1 MNSLEINS
9 VFSTH
14 RNLVSIP
21 TPVDQ
26 AIPGIQ
32 EWGGIRKSGYGKI
45 DRDDLPLVSVITVVK
60 NNAGSIGEAIESV
73 IRQTY
78 ANIEL
83 LVIDGG
89 SDDGTIDIIKLYDDT
104 IDLWISGKDSGIY
117 DAMNRGLSLAQG
129 RYVHFLNS
137 DDHYSFQRAVEL
149 IVEQFKSTHARWIHA
164 NILMLDKQKGKGW
177 IRYSNVSRYYYLFKG
192 IPQQAFFFEKK
203 LFDEFGAFNLEYRI
217 VADLDF
223 LLHIM
228 LKQDIPGKYLNMPVV
243 IFDTRGVSGNMER
256 KKSERESVLR
266 KYFPRWA
273 FRLIRNRFFAWLLIT
288 NETPDRKK
296 SLLEKLMS
304 STQNVWR

>member
-1 MNSLEINS
+1 MKSLEINS

-14 RNLVSIP
+14 RNLVSMLP
-21 TPVDQ
+21 AVVP

-32 EWGGIRKSGYGKI
+32 QWGGIRESGQGKI

-78 ANIEL
+78 TNIEL

-89 SDDGTIDIIKLYDDT
+89 SDDGTLDVIKQYNDT

-117 DAMNRGLSLAQG
+117 DAMNRGLSLAKG

-149 IVEQFKSTHARWIHA
+149 IVEQFKNSNARWIHA

-177 IRYSNVSRYYYLFKG
+177 IRYSDVSKYYFLFKG

-223 LLHIM
+223 LLNILVKHH
-228 LKQDIPGKYLNMPVV
+228 IPGKYFNMPIVV
-243 IFDTRGVSGNMER
+243 FDIGGISGNMER
-256 KKSERESVLR
+256 KKDERERVLR
-266 KYFPRWA
+266 KYFSKWT
-273 FRLIRNRFFAWLLIT
+273 FWLIRNGMFYRLLVT
-288 NETPDRKK
+288 NETRERKK
-296 SLLEKLMS
+296 SFIEKLYKLMH
-304 STQNVWR
+304 